1 MTAKKTGKLKGH
13 PRTPEAIAKFRATM
27 AAKNGI
33 KPGVRPKFRKKPRK
47 FSVQTL
53 GDDMIL
59 IRLL

>member
-1 MTAKKTGKLKGH
+1 MSW
-13 PRTPEAIAKFRATM
+13 TPERLAKFRRTM
-27 AAKNGI
+27 KAKAREKENGI
-33 KPGVRPKFRKKPRK
+33 KPSSVPRPKFKKKPRK